1 MYSLRRGQEGGPV
14 TASEKSQITTVNSV
28 EQVEMSGFQLALVA
42 NILWGTSFLASKY
55 TLQTWGPFTASA
67 LRFLLA
73 LPIMAIALP
82 RLGFALQ
89 LPKKDELMG
98 LALVGLTG
106 FGFLYPLQL
115 AGLTKISSG
124 LSAAIMLTSPLFVI
138 AFGHLLLKEAI
149 SARKIVA
156 LGLGLFGGLI
166 LLNIFG
172 SNISLN
178 GGDFVVGV
186 GLTFAASVSLALS
199 AIATKKIAHKV
210 DAANLTFWSIALGL
224 LVLVP
229 LAAFESAKTGIN
241 LPTAR
246 SFLSLLYLAIIC
258 SALCFFI
265 WNRAIARSTP
275 KELATTMHVKTPTA
289 VLLGVAI
296 AGELLSAQ
304 LIIGTLI
311 VAFGVYLSQSERKKV
326 A

>member
-1 MYSLRRGQEGGPV
+1 
-14 TASEKSQITTVNSV
+14 
-28 EQVEMSGFQLALVA
+28 MSGFQLALIA

-89 LPKKDELMG
+89 LPKKDELIG
-98 LALVGLTG
+98 LAFIGLTG

-138 AFGHLLLKEAI
+138 AFGHLLFKETI

-156 LGLGLFGGLI
+156 LGLGLLGGLI
-166 LLNIFG
+166 LLNIFE

-186 GLTFAASVSLALS
+186 CLTFAASVSLALS

-210 DAANLTFWSIALGL
+210 DAANLTFWSIAIGL

-246 SFLSLLYLAIIC
+246 SFLSLLYLAVIC

>member
-1 MYSLRRGQEGGPV
+1 MA
-14 TASEKSQITTVNSV
+14 ASEKSHTATSNSI
-28 EQVEMSGFQLALVA
+28 EGVEMSGFQLALIA

-73 LPIMAIALP
+73 LPIMAVALS
-82 RLGFALQ
+82 RLGFALRF
-89 LPKKDELMG
+89 PKQDEWLG
-98 LALVGLTG
+98 LTLVAFTG

-149 SARKIVA
+149 SARKIIA

-172 SNISLN
+172 SNVFLM
-178 GGDFVVGV
+178 GDDFGAGV
-186 GLTFAASVSLALS
+186 CLTFAASVSLALS
-199 AIATKKIAHKV
+199 AVATKKITHKV
-210 DAANLTFWSIALGL
+210 DAANLTFWSITIGL
-224 LVLVP
+224 IVLVP
-229 LAAFESAKTGIN
+229 LAAFESVKTGIN
-241 LPTAR
+241 LPTMK
-246 SFLSLLYLAIIC
+246 SFLALLYLAVIC

-275 KELATTMHVKTPTA
+275 KELATTMHLKTPTA
-289 VLLGVAI
+289 VLLGVAV
-296 AGELLSAQ
+296 AGELLSTQ
-304 LIIGTLI
+304 LVVGTLV
-311 VAFGVYLSQSERKKV
+311 VALGVYLSQSERKKV

>member
-1 MYSLRRGQEGGPV
+1 M
-14 TASEKSQITTVNSV
+14 TASEKSQTTTVNSV
-28 EQVEMSGFQLALVA
+28 EQVEMSGFQLALIA

-89 LPKKDELMG
+89 LPKKDELIG
-98 LALVGLTG
+98 LAFIGLTG

-138 AFGHLLLKEAI
+138 AFGHLLFKETI

-156 LGLGLFGGLI
+156 LGLGLLGGLI
-166 LLNIFG
+166 LLNIFE

-186 GLTFAASVSLALS
+186 CLTFAASVSLALS

-210 DAANLTFWSIALGL
+210 DAANLTFWSIAIGL

-246 SFLSLLYLAIIC
+246 SFLSLLYLAVIC

>member
-1 MYSLRRGQEGGPV
+1 MA
-14 TASEKSQITTVNSV
+14 ASEKSQTATSNSI
-28 EQVEMSGFQLALVA
+28 ERVEMSGFQLALIA

-73 LPIMAIALP
+73 LPIMAVALP
-82 RLGFALQ
+82 RLGFALR
-89 LPKKDELMG
+89 LPKKDELIG

-172 SNISLN
+172 SNISLTDS
-178 GGDFVVGV
+178 DFLAGV

-210 DAANLTFWSIALGL
+210 NAANLTFWSIAIGL
-224 LVLVP
+224 VVLVP
-229 LAAFESAKTGIN
+229 LAAFESVKTGIN
-241 LPTAR
+241 LPTTQ
-246 SFLSLLYLAIIC
+246 SFLALLYLAVIC

-289 VLLGVAI
+289 VLLGVGI

-304 LIIGTLI
+304 LIIGTLV